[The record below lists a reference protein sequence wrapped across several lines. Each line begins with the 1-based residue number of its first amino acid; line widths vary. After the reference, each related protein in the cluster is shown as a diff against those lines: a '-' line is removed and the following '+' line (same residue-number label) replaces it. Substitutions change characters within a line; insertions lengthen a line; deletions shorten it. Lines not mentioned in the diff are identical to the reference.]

1 MVHEFATKYFH
12 LPSNH
17 TSVIDDAMYFVGKA
31 LFGGPEQY
39 SYDYIIHD
47 VFTGGSEPVEL
58 FTEGFLAGLRDLLK
72 PDGVVAIV
80 RATTGFHKW
89 IAS

>member
-1 MVHEFATKYFH
+1 
-12 LPSNH
+12 
-17 TSVIDDAMYFVGKA
+17 MYFVGKA
-31 LFGGPEQY
+31 LAAGPEQY

-47 VFTGGSEPVEL
+47 VFTGGAEPVPL

-80 RATTGFHKW
+80 CITAGLHW
-89 IAS
+89 SSAN